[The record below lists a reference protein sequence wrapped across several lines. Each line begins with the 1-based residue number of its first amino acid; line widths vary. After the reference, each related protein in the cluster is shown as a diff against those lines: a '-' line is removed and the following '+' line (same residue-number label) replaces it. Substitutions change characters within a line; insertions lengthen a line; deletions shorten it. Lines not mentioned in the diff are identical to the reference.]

1 VVHLFQSCI
10 SDETNATLCHEFSEE
25 EINNALF
32 QIGLLKAP
40 SPDGFLARF
49 FQRNWRVLKGDVVT
63 AVRNFFDTGQMPD
76 GVNETTIVLLPKKE
90 DSKLLKDFRPIL
102 LCNVIYK
109 VVSKCLVNR
118 L

>member
-10 SDETNATLCHEFSEE
+10 SDKTNATLCHEFSEE

-49 FQRNWRVLKGDVVT
+49 FS
-63 AVRNFFDTGQMPD
+63 
-76 GVNETTIVLLPKKE
+76 KE
-90 DSKLLKDFRPIL
+90 LEGA
-102 LCNVIYK
+102 
-109 VVSKCLVNR
+109 
-118 L
+118 